1 MKGLKMQNKF
11 NTLSEALDSE
21 NLSHVWDHRPIAY
34 DQTLSLTYQD
44 GTKHGH
50 YVSVYRDERGLYERP
65 IHYSRN

>member
-1 MKGLKMQNKF
+1 MHKQNKF

-21 NLSHVWDHRPIAY
+21 NLGHAWDERPIAY
-34 DQTLSLTYQD
+34 DQTIGLTFDD

-50 YVSVYRDERGLYERP
+50 YVSVYRDEKGLYERP